1 MALEHR
7 TTLITRKTVGPA
19 YDWRNGALAKVVR
32 AKLLEAALRPTRQR
46 VSLASL
52 LFVAGDRHVTVEH
65 LYNEARALGMPLSR
79 ATVYNTLH
87 QFVATGILHE
97 IALYGSKVWY
107 DTRIGSHCHYYDE
120 DKSLLFDMPTDVA
133 KKLELT
139 APEGAEIVGVD
150 VIVRLR
156 SVAPENDQA
165 KPSATF
171 RSSAQALAQKSYQT
185 LNQSVSVCRNAENDQ
200 R

>member
-1 MALEHR
+1 MALEHH
-7 TTLITRKTVGPA
+7 TNLIGRQTSGPV
-19 YDWRNGALAKVVR
+19 YDWRNGSLAKVVR
-32 AKLLEAALRPTRQR
+32 AKLREAALRPTRQR

-65 LYNEARALGMPLSR
+65 LYNEARALRMPLSR

-87 QFVATGILHE
+87 QFVAAGILRE

-107 DTRIGSHCHYYDE
+107 DTKTGSHCHYYHE

-139 APEGAEIVGVD
+139 APEGTKIIGVD

-156 SVAPENDQA
+156 SSAPEID
-165 KPSATF
+165 
-171 RSSAQALAQKSYQT
+171 
-185 LNQSVSVCRNAENDQ
+185 
-200 R
+200 